1 MSEQA
6 FRCPRT
12 IKGRSGRFC
21 AHTRPTDWR
30 CAGPATILS
39 LTWAGLRRSSPERC
53 SSMPTRCADGTGH
66 SALAAWPR
74 SPRSVSGVRGASSR
88 PVPDPAIRATDQT
101 SADVHPRHL
110 GPGGRRT
117 NQHQDAY
124 AELGR
129 RQQNGGRQF
138 PRRTHNEHCLIG
150 ARQKTPGFLTRR
162 GTGVGVCPDQSGA
175 RNAISVIFAKVRP
188 VMRRSPA
195 LHAKFSRPRRCG
207 VAFSTMSEVVGRVRR
222 PCGAASAEG
231 RPDAAPAAAGADRSG
246 AGSPPG
252 WTAQPSARSRPP
264 PCSALG
270 QGPAARDC

>member
-1 MSEQA
+1 MESTGLVAAPYYFERVA
-6 FRCPRT
+6 
-12 IKGRSGRFC
+12 
-21 AHTRPTDWR
+21 
-30 CAGPATILS
+30 ILS
-39 LTWAGLRRSSPERC
+39 RKARNFRQELHYCESYIRLVEKFYDNMARRALPMCGKAQCFRRLLLAFQRQENCWPSPSGL
-53 SSMPTRCADGTGH
+53 DNTG
-66 SALAAWPR
+66 
-74 SPRSVSGVRGASSR
+74 
-88 PVPDPAIRATDQT
+88 
-101 SADVHPRHL
+101 
-110 GPGGRRT
+110 
-117 NQHQDAY
+117 
-124 AELGR
+124 
-129 RQQNGGRQF
+129 
-138 PRRTHNEHCLIG
+138 LIS